1 MFFDDFDYYYIRLDG
16 SVYATGFRD
25 LVEALRFADRHQLRS
40 GNIEFLSSAD
50 FPLEEEA
57 EAAE

>member
-1 MFFDDFDYYYIRLDG
+1 MFFDYYYIRLDNE
-16 SVYATGFRD
+16 VYASGFRD
-25 LVEALRFADRHQLRS
+25 LLEALRFADRHQLR